1 MRRLAIIALGALL
14 LAGCAGPP
22 PQPPTSGGSP
32 ASGSSGSPPG
42 LGGLG
47 GAASGPPPEPG
58 GAARR
63 ELGGGGAAAAP
74 TAPVPDGRIY
84 PRADD
89 PPVQI
94 KAAWCAVTG
103 AQFPLWL
110 AKESGV
116 LARHR
121 IEAELT
127 MIQGSTPAIA
137 ALQRGDIDFLECSG
151 GAIAPGLMAGA
162 EALFVGNFY
171 TGNFFRLMA
180 TPDVQSV
187 ADLRG
192 RKVAIDRPGDYSNR
206 LNEVLLERNGLVPNQ
221 DVTLVPI
228 GGQTDRYNALKAGVV
243 DATTVNPP
251 LNLTAQHEG
260 FHEIYNL
267 EDLGIAGIS
276 VSLFATPDTVNNRAH
291 LVERFL
297 AAMTE
302 TAVYAKTH
310 RPRTMQ
316 VMGSYLQLT
325 DREALAGA
333 YDTYAPKLATRLTVP
348 ADALQAVMDENLK
361 ANPEAPVR
369 EAARIIDN
377 RAAQAVE
384 NSGFVDAIY
393 AEYGVDPSRRN

>member
-1 MRRLAIIALGALL
+1 MRRIAVLALGALL
-14 LAGCAGPP
+14 LAGC
-22 PQPPTSGGSP
+22 GGSP
-32 ASGSSGSPPG
+32 AQPPSAGGGSASGSAPG
-42 LGGLG
+42 A
-47 GAASGPPPEPG
+47 GAASKP
-58 GAARR
+58 
-63 ELGGGGAAAAP
+63 AAAVP
-74 TAPVPDGRIY
+74 TAPVPEGRIY
-84 PRADD
+84 PAAGDQ
-89 PPVQI
+89 PAQI

-116 LARHR
+116 FARHR
-121 IEAELT
+121 IEADLT
-127 MIQGSTPAIA
+127 IIQGSTPAIA

-180 TPDVQSV
+180 VPDVPSV

-206 LNEVLLERNGLVPNQ
+206 LNEVLLERHGLVPNQ

-228 GGQTDRYNALKAGVV
+228 GTQTDRYNALKSGVV

-251 LNLTAQHEG
+251 LNLTAQSEG

-267 EDLGIAGIS
+267 EELGIAGIS
-276 VSLFATPDTVNNRAH
+276 VSLYATPETVKSRAR

-310 RPRTMQ
+310 RPRTIM
-316 VMGSYLQLT
+316 VMGDYMKLT
-325 DREALAGA
+325 DRTALAGA
-333 YDTYAPKLATRLTVP
+333 YDTYATKISTRLSVP
-348 ADALQAVMDENLK
+348 SDALQAVMDENLK
-361 ANPEAPVR
+361 VNPEAPIR
-369 EAARIIDN
+369 EAARIVDN

-384 NSGFVDAIY
+384 ASGFLEVIL
-393 AEYGVDPSRRN
+393 AEYGLDPSQR

>member
-1 MRRLAIIALGALL
+1 MRRLAVLALGALL
-14 LAGCAGPP
+14 LAACAGAPA
-22 PQPPTSGGSP
+22 QPPNPGGSQAAASAGSGSGSP
-32 ASGSSGSPPG
+32 AAA
-42 LGGLG
+42 GGETRADPT
-47 GAASGPPPEPG
+47 AAV
-58 GAARR
+58 
-63 ELGGGGAAAAP
+63 P
-74 TAPVPDGRIY
+74 TAPVPEGRIY
-84 PRADD
+84 PAPDD
-89 PPVQI
+89 PPVQL

-116 LARHR
+116 FARHR
-121 IEAELT
+121 IEAEIS

-180 TPDVQSV
+180 VPEVESV

-228 GGQTDRYNALKAGVV
+228 GSQTDRYNALKAGVV

-251 LNLTAQHEG
+251 LNLTAQREG
-260 FHEIYNL
+260 YHEIYTL

-276 VSLFATPDTVNNRAH
+276 VSLYATPATVNNRPR

-302 TAVYAKTH
+302 TAIYARTH
-310 RPRTMQ
+310 RPRTIQ
-316 VMGSYLQLT
+316 VMGDYLKLA

-333 YDTYAPKLATRLTVP
+333 YDTYATKISTRLAVP

-361 ANPEAPVR
+361 ANPNAPIR
-369 EAARIIDN
+369 DAAQLIDN
-377 RAAQAVE
+377 RAAEAVAA
-384 NSGFVDAIY
+384 SGFLEVIA
-393 AEYGVDPSRRN
+393 AEYGVAPTGR

>member
-1 MRRLAIIALGALL
+1 MRRLAALALGAALL
-14 LAGCAGPP
+14 VACAGAPAQHPNTGASAPP
-22 PQPPTSGGSP
+22 NPGGS
-32 ASGSSGSPPG
+32 AAPG
-42 LGGLG
+42 AAG
-47 GAASGPPPEPG
+47 GAANSLAAA
-58 GAARR
+58 GAAT
-63 ELGGGGAAAAP
+63 AAVP
-74 TAPVPDGRIY
+74 TAPVPEGRIY
-84 PRADD
+84 PAADD
-89 PPVQI
+89 APVQI

-116 LARHR
+116 FARHR
-121 IEAELT
+121 IEAEIS

-162 EALFVGNFY
+162 EALFIGNFY

-180 TPDVQSV
+180 VPEVESV

-206 LNEVLLERNGLVPNQ
+206 LNEVLLERNGLTPNQ

-228 GGQTDRYNALKAGVV
+228 GSQSDRYNALKSGVV

-251 LNLTAQHEG
+251 LNLTAQREG
-260 FHEIYNL
+260 YHEIYNL

-276 VSLFATPDTVNNRAH
+276 VSLYATPETVKSRAR

-302 TAVYAKTH
+302 TALYAKTH

-316 VMGSYLQLT
+316 VMGDYLKLS

-333 YDTYAPKLATRLTVP
+333 YDTYATKIATRLAVP
-348 ADALQAVMDENLK
+348 VDALQAVMDENLK
-361 ANPEAPVR
+361 VNPNAPIR
-369 EAARIIDN
+369 DAAQIIDN
-377 RAAQAVE
+377 RAAEAVA
-384 NSGFVDAIY
+384 NSGFVEVIE
-393 AEYGVDPSRRN
+393 AEYGVAPSGR

>member
-1 MRRLAIIALGALL
+1 MRRLIALTLGTLL
-14 LAGCAGPP
+14 VAACAGSS
-22 PQPPTSGGSP
+22 PQPPNAGGSTAAAGTGS
-32 ASGSSGSPPG
+32 ASGAP
-42 LGGLG
+42 
-47 GAASGPPPEPG
+47 AASA
-58 GAARR
+58 GAP
-63 ELGGGGAAAAP
+63 GAAAGSP
-74 TAPVPDGRIY
+74 TAAPPTVPVPEGRIY

-89 PPVQI
+89 APVQI

-121 IEAELT
+121 IEADLT

-180 TPDVQSV
+180 APDVESV

-206 LNEVLLERNGLVPNQ
+206 LNEVLLERNGLVPNL

-228 GGQTDRYNALKAGVV
+228 GSQTDRYNALKGGLV

-251 LNLTAQHEG
+251 LNLTARNEG
-260 FHEIYNL
+260 FREIYNL

-276 VSLFATPDTVNNRAH
+276 VSLYATPETVKNRAR

-316 VMGSYLQLT
+316 VMGSYLKLN
-325 DREALAGA
+325 DRDALAGA
-333 YDTYAPKLATRLTVP
+333 YDAYASKLSTDLTVP
-348 ADALQAVMDENLK
+348 TDALQAVMDENLK
-361 ANPEAPVR
+361 VNPSAPIHD
-369 EAARIIDN
+369 AAQIVDN
-377 RAAQAVE
+377 RAAEAVAA
-384 NSGFVDAIY
+384 SGFVEALY
-393 AEYGVDPSRRN
+393 AEYEVPPSAR

>member
-1 MRRLAIIALGALL
+1 MRRLAALALGAMLL
-14 LAGCAGPP
+14 GGCAGPP
-22 PQPPTSGGSP
+22 QPPSNGGSP
-32 ASGSSGSPPG
+32 AA
-42 LGGLG
+42 
-47 GAASGPPPEPG
+47 GAAGS
-58 GAARR
+58 
-63 ELGGGGAAAAP
+63 AAAAAAAGAGVSP
-74 TAPVPDGRIY
+74 TAAVPTLPVPEGRVY
-84 PRADD
+84 PAPDD
-89 PPVQI
+89 QPVQVR
-94 KAAWCAVTG
+94 AAWCAVTG

-121 IEAELT
+121 IEADLT
-127 MIQGSTPAIA
+127 MIQGTTAAIA

-180 TPDVQSV
+180 VPDVATV

-206 LNEVLLERNGLVPNQ
+206 LDEVLLERNGLVPNQ

-228 GGQTDRYNALKAGVV
+228 GGQSDRYNALKTGVV

-251 LNLTAQHEG
+251 LNLTAQNEG

-276 VSLFATPDTVNNRAH
+276 VSLYATPETVKNRAR

-310 RPRTMQ
+310 RPRTIQ
-316 VMGSYLQLT
+316 VMGSYLKLT
-325 DREALAGA
+325 DRDALAGA
-333 YDTYAPKLATRLTVP
+333 YDTYATKLATDLTVP
-348 ADALQAVMDENLK
+348 TEALQAVMDENLK
-361 ANPEAPVR
+361 ANPEAPIR
-369 EAARIIDN
+369 DAAQIVDN
-377 RAAQAVE
+377 RAAEAVAA
-384 NSGFVDAIY
+384 SGFLEAIQ
-393 AEYGVDPSRRN
+393 AEYGVAPAAR

>member
-1 MRRLAIIALGALL
+1 V
-14 LAGCAGPP
+14 
-22 PQPPTSGGSP
+22 
-32 ASGSSGSPPG
+32 
-42 LGGLG
+42 
-47 GAASGPPPEPG
+47 
-58 GAARR
+58 
-63 ELGGGGAAAAP
+63 P
-74 TAPVPDGRIY
+74 TAPVPEGRVY

-89 PPVQI
+89 QPVQI

-116 LARHR
+116 FARHR
-121 IEAELT
+121 IEADLT
-127 MIQGSTPAIA
+127 IIQGSTPAIA
-137 ALQRGDIDFLECSG
+137 ALQRGDVDFLECSG

-180 TPDVQSV
+180 VPDVQSV

-206 LNEVLLERNGLVPNQ
+206 LNEVLLERHGLVPNQ

-228 GGQTDRYNALKAGVV
+228 GTQTDRYNALKSGVV

-251 LNLTAQHEG
+251 LNLTAQSEG

-267 EDLGIAGIS
+267 EELGIAGIS
-276 VSLFATPDTVNNRAH
+276 VSLYATPETVKNRAR

-310 RPRTMQ
+310 RPRTIM
-316 VMGSYLQLT
+316 VMGDYMKLT

-333 YDTYAPKLATRLTVP
+333 YDTYARKISTRLTVP

-361 ANPEAPVR
+361 ANPEAPIR
-369 EAARIIDN
+369 EAARIVDN
-377 RAAQAVE
+377 RAAEAVE
-384 NSGFVDAIY
+384 ASGFVEVIL
-393 AEYGVDPSRRN
+393 AEYGLDPSQR